1 MKFSWGKKIT
11 VVYVLFVLFL
21 LLAVLFSFKQD
32 LNLVTDN
39 YYEKELE
46 YQKQIDKEKR
56 AALLPEKPTMF
67 FNNKIL
73 TFTFPKAFNYKNIS
87 GQIHLYRPSDSKKDI
102 VLPVGVDQT
111 NKQEI
116 GLQSIEK
123 GLWRVK
129 LDWIYDNVTYYGEY
143 NLMVE

>member
-1 MKFSWGKKIT
+1 MTGVQT
-11 VVYVLFVLFL
+11 C
-21 LLAVLFSFKQD
+21 
-32 LNLVTDN
+32 
-39 YYEKELE
+39 
-46 YQKQIDKEKR
+46 
-56 AALLPEKPTMF
+56 ALP
-67 FNNKIL
+67 I
-73 TFTFPKAFNYKNIS
+73 
-87 GQIHLYRPSDSKKDI
+87 
-102 VLPVGVDQT
+102 LPVGVDQT